1 MTTANPLTRFTH
13 TLRERLG
20 ALPPGAVR
28 AAWLAA
34 VVLAGVVSWAAF
46 ASWASGDALRDRAE
60 EVAALLKV
68 DSAPDAAD
76 PKDADADPGRR
87 GQGRQRGQRG
97 GGSQVAAVKRVAER
111 RFFSPAPPQGFRNA
125 RGVLGDRVL
134 YAGGQSFAVGDNVMG
149 ATVKE
154 IGLNHVELEYEGET
168 VRVEF
173 GSGGGSSARPSRRG
187 GRRFRRSR

>member
-1 MTTANPLTRFTH
+1 MTNTNPLSRLTH

-34 VVLAGVVSWAAF
+34 VLLAGVVSWLAF
-46 ASWASGDALRDRAE
+46 SSWQSGDALRERAE
-60 EVAALLKV
+60 EVAAMLNPN
-68 DSAPDAAD
+68 AGPDAAEAKAAASD
-76 PKDADADPGRR
+76 GDS
-87 GQGRQRGQRG
+87 RGQRG
-97 GGSQVAAVKRVAER
+97 GGPEVAAVQRVAER

-134 YAGGQSFAVGDNVMG
+134 YSGGQSFAVGDNVMG

-168 VRVEF
+168 VTVKF
-173 GSGGGSSARPSRRG
+173 GSGGGSNARPGRRG